1 MKTFLEAAKSLCSD
15 ESGVTSVEYALI
27 AALIFLVVIA
37 AVTSLGSTMKTLY
50 THIAQCV
57 TNVSLC

>member
-1 MKTFLEAAKSLCSD
+1 MKAFLEAAKSLYSE

-37 AVTSLGSTMKTLY
+37 AVTSLGSTMNTLY

-57 TNVSLC
+57 TNVSAC